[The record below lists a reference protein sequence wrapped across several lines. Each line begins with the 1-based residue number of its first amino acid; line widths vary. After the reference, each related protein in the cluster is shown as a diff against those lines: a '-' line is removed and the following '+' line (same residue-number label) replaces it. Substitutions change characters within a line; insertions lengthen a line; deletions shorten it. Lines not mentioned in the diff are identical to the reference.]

1 LITDGRL
8 RSSLLVLLCLCGTLV
23 GCANPSGGVSPSSL
37 FGKLPRPLKSDEMPR
52 TAKDLKDPVGFHL
65 AYAQLQERVGQ
76 LMDARESY
84 EFALSNDPGSVDAVL
99 GLARLDQLA
108 ERTDDAEQGF
118 LKALT
123 MQPGDP
129 EVLSSVGQFYLAE
142 KRWDKAVET
151 LNAAVLAAPDEPQ
164 YGYHLAIA
172 LARSGKTDEAIPHL
186 VQAVGEAKA
195 HYNIGYVLYEQ
206 GNLVAA
212 EEEFMHAVVTQPDL
226 SEAQVM
232 LDRQIRQDQV
242 MFAQSTR
249 GETGSYLASNS
260 NFGDAAHSWPV
271 RKVGGESER
280 AGGSAANW
288 EDSSNESSLAPSPSV
303 QAPAMPDLSGEE
315 QYSLQQLEQRRNQ
328 SDLNAR

>member
-1 LITDGRL
+1 
-8 RSSLLVLLCLCGTLV
+8 LLVLLCLCGTLA

-37 FGKLPRPLKSDEMPR
+37 FGKLPRQPQSDDMPR
-52 TAKDLKDPVGFHL
+52 TPRDLKDPVGFHL

-84 EFALSNDPGSVDAVL
+84 DFALSNDPGSVDAVL

-118 LKALT
+118 LKALA

-129 EVLSSVGQFYLAE
+129 KVLSSVGQFYLAE
-142 KRWDKAVET
+142 KRWDKAVES
-151 LNAAVLAAPDEPQ
+151 LNAATLAAPDEPQ

-172 LARSGKTDEAIPHL
+172 LARSGRIDEAMPHL
-186 VQAVGEAKA
+186 VNAVGDAKA

-206 GNLVAA
+206 GDLAAA
-212 EEEFMHAVVTQPDL
+212 EQEFMQAMVSQPDL

-232 LDRQIRQDQV
+232 LNEVRQIRQDEV
-242 MFAQSTR
+242 MFAETTR
-249 GETGSYLASNS
+249 SKTDSYPGSKS
-260 NFGDAAHSWPV
+260 NFRNAAHSWPV
-271 RKVGGESER
+271 RKVGGESVR
-280 AGGSAANW
+280 AGQTTADWA
-288 EDSSNESSLAPSPSV
+288 DSSNEASLAPSPSV
-303 QAPAMPDLSGEE
+303 QPPAMPDLSGDD
-315 QYSLQQLEQRRNQ
+315 QFALQQIEQRRNQ